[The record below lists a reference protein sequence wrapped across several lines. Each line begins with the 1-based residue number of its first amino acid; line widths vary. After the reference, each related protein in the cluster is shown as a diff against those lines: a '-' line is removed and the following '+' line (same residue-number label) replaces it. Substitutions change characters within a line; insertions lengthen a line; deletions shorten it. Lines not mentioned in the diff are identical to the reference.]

1 MSVSTPL
8 VFRPSFAQRA
18 MAVLLFAGSW
28 MVGVRALAQISERLP
43 LLRASLKVAAAAG
56 EPTWSFW
63 VAVIAAIGAVVVGSL
78 LLVGTLLGVLLV
90 EGSQVLVDD
99 LGLSVEHNA
108 LPAPLAR
115 RLGSG
120 RLLWKQVSRM
130 ERSGLF
136 FFVVRGGGDP
146 ARREGASR
154 EIPDPVLRFLLV
166 DQLERLVT
174 MILERSPNLKHE

>member
-1 MSVSTPL
+1 MSAGSPL

-28 MVGVRALAQISERLP
+28 LVGVRALAQILERLP
-43 LLRASLKVAAAAG
+43 ILRASLKVAEAAS

-63 VAVIAAIGAVVVGSL
+63 VAIVAAIGAVVAGSL
-78 LLVGTLLGVLLV
+78 LLVGTLLGLLLV

-120 RLLWKQVSRM
+120 RLLWKRISRL
-130 ERSGLF
+130 ERSGP
-136 FFVVRGGGDP
+136 FFVLRGGGEPGNHGPKDP
-146 ARREGASR
+146 T
-154 EIPDPVLRFLLV
+154 LRFLLV
-166 DQLERLVT
+166 DELERLVL
-174 MILERSPNLKHE
+174 MILERSPNLKHRD

>member
-1 MSVSTPL
+1 MSAGSPL

-28 MVGVRALAQISERLP
+28 LVGVRALAQILERLP
-43 LLRASLKVAAAAG
+43 ILRASLKVAEAAS

-63 VAVIAAIGAVVVGSL
+63 VAIVAAIGAVVAGSL
-78 LLVGTLLGVLLV
+78 LLLSTLLGVLLV

-120 RLLWKQVSRM
+120 RLLWKRISRL
-130 ERSGLF
+130 ERSGP
-136 FFVVRGGGDP
+136 FFVLRGGGEPGNLGPKD
-146 ARREGASR
+146 ST
-154 EIPDPVLRFLLV
+154 LRFLLV
-166 DQLERLVT
+166 DELERLVL
-174 MILERSPNLKHE
+174 MILERSPNLKHGD